1 MSAILRDSLL
11 GAVRHAFDLMN
22 EFTDRC
28 PDAVWTEK
36 FGGWPIWQQCYHCF
50 SAVDFF
56 LRQRGEPAGD
66 TLFPPDVGSLNEV
79 SPESPSRQTVKDFI
93 LKEQAFVLRYAQ
105 ALDDGALA
113 EKNEGLSERIGR
125 DMTHAG
131 TLALIASHTMYHLG
145 TCDAALRQRGLR
157 GVF

>member
-1 MSAILRDSLL
+1 MSTMIRDSLL
-11 GAVRHAFDLMN
+11 DSVQHAFGLMN

-50 SAVDFF
+50 VVMNFF
-56 LRQRGEPAGD
+56 LRRHGDPVGD
-66 TLFPPDVGSLNEV
+66 TLFPLSVGRLDEV
-79 SPESPSRQTVKDFI
+79 SGETPSRQTMKAFV
-93 LKEQAFVLRYAQ
+93 LKEQEAALRYART
-105 ALDDGALA
+105 LDDAALS
-113 EKNEGLSERIGR
+113 EKNEGLSERFGR
-125 DMTHAG
+125 VMTHAG

>member
-1 MSAILRDSLL
+1 MPVILRDSLL
-11 GAVRHAFDLMN
+11 GAVRHAFDLIN

-50 SAVDFF
+50 AAVNFF
-56 LRQRGEPAGD
+56 LRQRDDPAGD
-66 TLFPPDVGSLNEV
+66 TLFPPAVANLNEV
-79 SPESPSRQTVKDFI
+79 SKETPSRQTVKEFV
-93 LKEQAFVLRYAQ
+93 LKEQDWVLRYAQ

-113 EKNEGLSERIGR
+113 EKNEGLSERMGR

-131 TLALIASHTMYHLG
+131 TLALIASHSMYHLG